1 MTRAMMTK
9 FVLKTDFSERISLL
23 TKEIWDEL
31 VKKQD
36 ITVFAKKF
44 EQYEQDSDK
53 HQTRF
58 NKDIQTLRELFQ
70 RMRDKAEETMHT
82 LIEIKGDVDKKMSS
96 KEGQKLWANF
106 KKYAQYDELKDL
118 Y

>member
-1 MTRAMMTK
+1 MTK

-23 TKEIWDEL
+23 SKEIWDEL

-44 EQYEQDSDK
+44 EQYEYDSNK

-58 NKDIQTLRELFQ
+58 SKDIETLRELFQ
-70 RMRDKAEETMHT
+70 RMRDKAEETMQT
-82 LIEIKGDVDKKMSS
+82 LTEIKGDVDKKMSS

-106 KKYAQYDELKDL
+106 KKYAHYDELKDL